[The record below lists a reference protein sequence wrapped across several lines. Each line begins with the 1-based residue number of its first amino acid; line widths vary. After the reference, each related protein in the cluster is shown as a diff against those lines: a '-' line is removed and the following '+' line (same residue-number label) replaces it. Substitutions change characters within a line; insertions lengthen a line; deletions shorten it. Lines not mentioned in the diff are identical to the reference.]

1 MTGKGFEGRVVLTDA
16 EHETYMRRMPVRY
29 VKHKKALVCCVCGL
43 PGTATNPL
51 ENAHRIPFCLGVRKF
66 KLTPD
71 YLDSTEN
78 IVTAHLAVC
87 NKSCELSEDV
97 IASTVRA
104 ITQAS

>member
-1 MTGKGFEGRVVLTDA
+1 MTGKGFDGRVFLTDA

-78 IVTAHLAVC
+78 IVTAHRAVC
-87 NKSCELSEDV
+87 NKACEMSAHEITAHLS
-97 IASTVRA
+97 AH
-104 ITQAS
+104 

>member
-1 MTGKGFEGRVVLTDA
+1 MTGKGFDGRVFLTDA

-29 VKHKKALVCCVCGL
+29 VKHRKALVCCVCGL

-51 ENAHRIPFCLGVRKF
+51 ENAHRIPFSLGVRKF

-78 IVTAHLAVC
+78 IVTAHRAVC
-87 NKSCELSEDV
+87 NKACEMSAHEIAAHLS
-97 IASTVRA
+97 AH
-104 ITQAS
+104 